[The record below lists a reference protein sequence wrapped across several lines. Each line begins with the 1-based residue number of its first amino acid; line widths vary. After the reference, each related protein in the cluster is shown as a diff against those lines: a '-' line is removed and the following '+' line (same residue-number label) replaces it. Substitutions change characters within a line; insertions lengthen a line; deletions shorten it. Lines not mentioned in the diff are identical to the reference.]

1 VPEAAAHD
9 RIEALLEGLNPPQRE
24 AVTHGEGP
32 LLILAGAGSGKT
44 RVLTHRIAWLV
55 QTGQARH
62 AELLAITFT
71 NKAAQEMRERV
82 ELLLGRSTRGMW
94 VMTFHAACARLL
106 RSEAPRLGYTRQY
119 TIYDQADSR
128 RLVKRSIDE
137 VGLDPKRFTPAAIQ
151 NQISAA
157 KNWLR
162 DAEAYRQQVDGF
174 FDGKVAEVYEV
185 YERELYS
192 MNAMDFDDLLFRTVN
207 VLELFPEVRAR
218 YSAAFR
224 HVLVDEYQDT
234 NHAQY
239 RLLQLIAGEHRNL
252 AVVGDDDQCLLEGTP
267 VTMAD
272 GSTRLIEEIRPGDL
286 VLSSYGSGDVR
297 GARVTDVFSSQRTDG
312 IRIRTRGGREIVS
325 TPEHTHFAGFR
336 RGLTPQLH
344 MTYLMRSA
352 RRGCRVG
359 VTRTYTDGEL
369 KPVIGLQRRSVQEH
383 GLVGSQVLIDQVFAG
398 VDSHEGGLRLVHDAG
413 LDVEHPHH
421 APATH
426 EGRRRNLTIT
436 LCADKR
442 GRLVMHRVA
451 MGGRDPDVRRQ
462 LESAGI
468 NVRDARGGNWR
479 VETAFKDFEEAARL
493 ADRIRRVTDVTVRY
507 TARLGA
513 PTPSMKSSLPFMPAC
528 SVRPGMAMF
537 TEDGGYDIVES
548 VERVELDRPVYDLNV
563 EHTHNFVA
571 AGVLTHNSI
580 YGFRQADIR
589 NILDFRQDYPEAHVV
604 RLEQNYRS
612 TQTILSVANAVISH
626 NRGRMGKSLW
636 TDLGEGDPVK
646 VRELDDEH
654 AEARFVVGE
663 IERLVDE
670 GVSRAE
676 IAVFYRTNAQSRV
689 LEDTLVRREI
699 GYQVIG
705 GTKFYE
711 RAEIKDAIAYLT
723 ILQNPQDVV
732 SFSRVANSP
741 KRGIGQ
747 TSQSRVLAHATTM
760 GIPVWD
766 AAADPASVPGL
777 GTAAIRAFERFM
789 TTMTSLRE
797 RAQENVPVGDLLEAI
812 LQETGYLEAL
822 EAERTI
828 EAQGRIENLEE
839 LVGAAREFDAR
850 GPLSGDG
857 EATLE
862 RYLQE
867 VALVADADSR
877 RDDEGLVTLMTLHNA
892 KGLEYPIVFMIGCEE
907 GVFPHSR
914 SLDEGS
920 LEEERRLCYV
930 GITRAMRDLYLT
942 YARRRA
948 VFGAQSYGLPSRFLS
963 EIPPDL
969 TDQQGALQAIGAVAA
984 AGAPRPRAM
993 SWSSATS
1000 DTPSVDYRM
1009 GDDVIHAA
1017 FGEGVVVGIEPGGI
1031 VVVRFASDGSER
1043 KLMAEYAPIQKR

>member
-1 VPEAAAHD
+1 
-9 RIEALLEGLNPPQRE
+9 
-24 AVTHGEGP
+24 
-32 LLILAGAGSGKT
+32 
-44 RVLTHRIAWLV
+44 VLTHRIAWLV

-252 AVVGDDDQCLLEGTP
+252 AVVGDDDQCVVEGTP

-272 GSTRLIEEIRPGDL
+272 GSTRPIEEVRPGDL
-286 VLSSYGSGDVR
+286 VLSSCGSGDMR
-297 GARVTDVFSSQRTDG
+297 GARVTDVFSSERTDG

-336 RGLTPQLH
+336 LGLTPQLH

-359 VTRTYTDGEL
+359 VTRTYTNGEL
-369 KPVIGLQRRSVQEH
+369 KYGIPTVPFTAREGN
-383 GLVGSQVLIDQVFAG
+383 GLVGSQALIDRVFAG

-413 LDVEHPHH
+413 LDVEHPHD

-436 LCADKR
+436 LCGDKR
-442 GRLVMHRVA
+442 VRMTMHRVT
-451 MGGRDPDVRRQ
+451 MGGRDPEVRHRLAAAGISVRDVR
-462 LESAGI
+462 
-468 NVRDARGGNWR
+468 GGSWR
-479 VETAFKDFEEAARL
+479 VETSFKDFDEAARF
-493 ADRIRRVTDVTVRY
+493 ADRIRRVTDVTVRC

-513 PTPSMKSSLPFMPAC
+513 PSPGMKSSLPFMPAC

-548 VERVELDRPVYDLNV
+548 VDHVKLDRPVYDLDI

-571 AGVLTHNSI
+571 GGLVTHNSI
-580 YGFRQADIR
+580 YSFRQADVR
-589 NILDFRQDYPEAHVV
+589 NILDFRQDYEEAHVV

-723 ILQNPQDVV
+723 VLTNPQDVV

-789 TTMTSLRE
+789 ATMTSLRD

-828 EAQGRIENLEE
+828 EAQGRMENLEE

-993 SWSSATS
+993 SWSSASS

-1017 FGEGVVVGIEPGGI
+1017 FGEGVVVGVEPGGI